1 MEILPECFTS
11 STITA
16 SQSTASL
23 LQNPPSLSMKYA
35 QWLQP
40 TGSPADQV
48 MECTQETTA
57 LGRPSLDL
65 LLPEARGINQPFIEL
80 NYSDS
85 RFPAFT
91 ASLCTTLR
99 CRTFF
104 QIISK
109 NITVQNRHCS
119 RQMAWGRGKQNQV
132 PHSPHFC
139 WGKKSY
145 EWNIRTDCCSTSP
158 DYSESQSHKFIR
170 KKQRERE
177 RDKIK

>member
-1 MEILPECFTS
+1 MGNKGRICFKYNPCNDERKAKHLKNLSNLKAHAPQARLPQGARKPCMEILPECFTS

-119 RQMAWGRGKQNQV
+119 R
-132 PHSPHFC
+132 
-139 WGKKSY
+139 
-145 EWNIRTDCCSTSP
+145 
-158 DYSESQSHKFIR
+158 
-170 KKQRERE
+170 
-177 RDKIK
+177 

>member
-1 MEILPECFTS
+1 MPHRPASPRGLGSPAWKSFRNALPAPQS
-11 STITA
+11 A
-16 SQSTASL
+16 SQSAASL

-35 QWLQP
+35 KWLQP
-40 TGSPADQV
+40 TGPPADQV

-57 LGRPSLDL
+57 LGRPSFDL
-65 LLPEARGINQPFIEL
+65 LLPEARGINQPFIKEL
-80 NYSDS
+80 SYSDS

-119 RQMAWGRGKQNQV
+119 R
-132 PHSPHFC
+132 
-139 WGKKSY
+139 
-145 EWNIRTDCCSTSP
+145 
-158 DYSESQSHKFIR
+158 
-170 KKQRERE
+170 
-177 RDKIK
+177 